1 MLEGA
6 REKSDSVK
14 RIVLRRAQNF
24 AKHADR
30 CRDRHIFTVIFT
42 ASIYM

>member
-14 RIVLRRAQNF
+14 RIVLRRAQDF

-30 CRDRHIFTVIFT
+30 CGDRHVFTVVFT